1 MVNINCAESLCPFF
15 SLWEGLTV
23 AENKHFTGFQD
34 KVAVVTGASRGIG
47 LEYAKGLV
55 ELGAKVVVADILDG
69 SDAVSE
75 LENMGGS
82 ALYIHTDVADESS
95 TEKMA
100 AQAADHFGGIDFLVN
115 NAAIYG
121 GMSRKPWDQLTVAEW
136 EKMLKVNVIGNFLAA
151 KAVVPYMKKRGG
163 GRIVNIASGVCFTA
177 PPNMMH
183 YNASKSAV
191 IGFTR
196 SLAKEVGD
204 DNINVNSVS
213 PGLVMSQASI
223 EQTSP
228 EYAQAVAN
236 QRCLKRNQEPSDV
249 VGAVLFLLSDAAAF
263 ITGQNIVVDGGIIF
277 H

>member
-1 MVNINCAESLCPFF
+1 M
-15 SLWEGLTV
+15 T
-23 AENKHFTGFQD
+23 ENKHFSGLKD
-34 KVAVVTGASRGIG
+34 KVAIVTGASQGIG
-47 LEYAKGLV
+47 LEYAKGLIDQ
-55 ELGAKVVVADILDG
+55 GCKVVVADIMDG
-69 SDAVSE
+69 GQAVKQ
-75 LENMGGS
+75 LEAMGGT
-82 ALYIHTDVADESS
+82 AIYVHTDVADEES
-95 TEKMA
+95 TAAMA
-100 AQAADHFGGIDFLVN
+100 AAAAEQLGGIDFLVN

-121 GMSRKPWDQLTVAEW
+121 GMSRKPWDQLTVNEW

-183 YNASKSAV
+183 YTASKSAV

-204 DNINVNSVS
+204 DHINVNSIS

-223 EQTSP
+223 DQTSD
-228 EYAQAVAN
+228 EYAKIVAN

-249 VGAVLFLLSDAAAF
+249 VGTVLFLLSDAAAF
-263 ITGQNIVVDGGIIF
+263 ITGQNIVIDGGIIF